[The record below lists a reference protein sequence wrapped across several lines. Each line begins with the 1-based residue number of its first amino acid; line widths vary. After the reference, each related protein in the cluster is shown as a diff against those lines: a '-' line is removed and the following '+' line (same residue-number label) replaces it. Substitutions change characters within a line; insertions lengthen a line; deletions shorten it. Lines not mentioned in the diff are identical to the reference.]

1 VLATLTWNMTAMN
14 LHMKLRQKKKKFFF
28 KALIEHA
35 RDLRSRGYIAEANR
49 TMEQVLW
56 LAIRQYSNGKDSQP
70 DPMQALERF
79 RLRPH
84 R

>member
-1 VLATLTWNMTAMN
+1 VLATLTWNMTAVN
-14 LHMKLRQKKKKFFF
+14 LYMKLRQNKKLFF

-56 LAIRQYSNGKDSQP
+56 LAIRQYSNAEDSQP

-79 RLRPH
+79 RLMPH

>member
-1 VLATLTWNMTAMN
+1 MEHDGSEFVHEPAAGKKN
-14 LHMKLRQKKKKFFF
+14 LFF

-56 LAIRQYSNGKDSQP
+56 LAIRQYSNAEDSQP

-79 RLRPH
+79 RLMPH